1 MVIKTLPFQSLL
13 KLELPQLAEKVIEQ
27 VETHD
32 PELLKIEE
40 LYNLLIAQKPQ
51 ILNLKVVYGAHPI
64 TEQLTPLRKK
74 RFMYA
79 AAIVYKMNVI
89 VREDIYPN
97 NSDVIATKILINSFL
112 LNLSG
117 NKNEEIVAEKLTQFF
132 RTMSENPTF
141 LASLEL
147 FKLTTDIS
155 SLRMADQ
162 ALRELLKQRAD
173 SISERPRVK
182 TTVNVQ
188 SIQKALKDMFKEIE
202 SAQLRNPLLNYSSLI
217 NKLNDLL
224 DHYRMLIN
232 IRATINKRKAQ
243 QLKNGKGEAATD
255 IVNPTLPAE
264 ETDPSVE
271 A

>member
-1 MVIKTLPFQSLL
+1 M
-13 KLELPQLAEKVIEQ
+13 
-27 VETHD
+27 
-32 PELLKIEE
+32 
-40 LYNLLIAQKPQ
+40 
-51 ILNLKVVYGAHPI
+51 NLKVAYGAHPI

-155 SLRMADQ
+155 SLRMAD
-162 ALRELLKQRAD
+162 
-173 SISERPRVK
+173 
-182 TTVNVQ
+182 
-188 SIQKALKDMFKEIE
+188 
-202 SAQLRNPLLNYSSLI
+202 
-217 NKLNDLL
+217 
-224 DHYRMLIN
+224 
-232 IRATINKRKAQ
+232 
-243 QLKNGKGEAATD
+243 
-255 IVNPTLPAE
+255 
-264 ETDPSVE
+264 
-271 A
+271 

>member
-1 MVIKTLPFQSLL
+1 M
-13 KLELPQLAEKVIEQ
+13 PQLAEKVIEQ

-51 ILNLKVVYGAHPI
+51 ILNLKVAYGAHPI

-155 SLRMADQ
+155 SLRMAD
-162 ALRELLKQRAD
+162 
-173 SISERPRVK
+173 
-182 TTVNVQ
+182 
-188 SIQKALKDMFKEIE
+188 
-202 SAQLRNPLLNYSSLI
+202 
-217 NKLNDLL
+217 
-224 DHYRMLIN
+224 
-232 IRATINKRKAQ
+232 
-243 QLKNGKGEAATD
+243 
-255 IVNPTLPAE
+255 
-264 ETDPSVE
+264 
-271 A
+271 